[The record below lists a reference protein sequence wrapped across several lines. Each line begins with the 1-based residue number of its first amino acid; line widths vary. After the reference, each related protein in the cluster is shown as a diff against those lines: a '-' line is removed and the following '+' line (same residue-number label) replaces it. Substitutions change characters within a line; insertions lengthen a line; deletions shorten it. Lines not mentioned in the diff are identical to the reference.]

1 MEKLLFV
8 AVGDDDSALSGARF
22 VGRFLDQKEH
32 TKVALFYS
40 AARSH
45 KDWKDDDAYG
55 PGIEVTA
62 SADTQVEQRG
72 RQALAKAKEILVRNG
87 FSPEHVQT
95 IFSVRQL
102 SKAGDIISQ
111 ARAGLYVAAVFGKR
125 DLSGVEEMFEDSV
138 GKSILHAETDFP
150 LWFCRRPD
158 YDRSGVLLCVDG
170 AAPSVRMADH
180 VGFMLAAEKRHKVTL
195 FHVQGK
201 GGVAAEEKALNSA
214 RHALLDNGVEAS
226 RISIQVVAAGSI
238 AEAVM
243 KEAAAGQY
251 AVVATGRTGKGK
263 GLLSKF
269 FLGSVSMELLDNLEN
284 AVLWVCR

>member
-1 MEKLLFV
+1 MEKHVFV

-22 VGRFLDQKEH
+22 VGRFLDEKAH
-32 TKVALFYS
+32 TKVSLFYS
-40 AARSH
+40 AAKSH
-45 KDWKDDDAYG
+45 KDWKENDAYG
-55 PGIEVTA
+55 PGIEVVA
-62 SADTQVEQRG
+62 VADAKVEQRG
-72 RQALAKAKEILVRNG
+72 RQALAKAREILVRNG
-87 FSPEHVQT
+87 FAPEHVQT

-102 SKAGDIISQ
+102 SKAGDIIAQ
-111 ARAGLYVAAVFGKR
+111 ARAGLYDAAVFGKR
-125 DLSGVEEMFEDSV
+125 DLSSVEEMFEDSV

-150 LWFCRRPD
+150 LWFCRRPN

-180 VGFMLAAEKRHKVTL
+180 VGFMLADEKRHNITL
-195 FHVQGK
+195 FHVRGR
-201 GGVAAEEKALNSA
+201 GGAAVEEKALASA
-214 RHALLDNGVEAS
+214 KHALVDNGVEPG
-226 RISIQVVAAGSI
+226 RISIQVVQAGDI

-263 GLLSKF
+263 GLMSKF
-269 FLGSVSMELLDNLEN
+269 FMGSVSMELLDNLED